1 MDRNRYERLS
11 NFTLRHNLRLKNSA
25 FNDVLECLFIKSSHI
40 IYNFILAQNN
50 IKKTKCKHKIQM
62 QKQK

>member
-1 MDRNRYERLS
+1 MDRNRYDRLS

-40 IYNFILAQNN
+40 ISNFILAQNN
-50 IKKTKCKHKIQM
+50 IKNTKCKDKIQT